1 MKPTTRFFDFV
12 CLMFALTFEANKQQ
26 RNMKKIVLLLFVASN
41 LFAQREIT
49 YFVSGSMGQSTAS
62 SATNTASCASLNFG
76 IHDRISETWSFVTQG
91 GFSRKA
97 GTKQTGDN
105 LLFYS
110 HLSIPVSM
118 GMEHGKQDGFYFG
131 AYGYLGIPTQLV
143 RSKVVTYNADRTTI
157 KKGPLYPEIGAKAS
171 IGQRFGDY
179 AAAFEVE
186 HGFNNL
192 LPKSGGHLNWFS
204 VKMSFRW
211 FL

>member
-1 MKPTTRFFDFV
+1 
-12 CLMFALTFEANKQQ
+12 
-26 RNMKKIVLLLFVASN
+26 MKKIVLLLFLASN

-49 YFVSGSMGQSTAS
+49 YFVSGGIGQSTAS

-76 IHDRISETWSFVTQG
+76 IHDRINETWTLVTQG
-91 GFSRKA
+91 GFFRKA
-97 GTKQTGDN
+97 GLKQTGDN

-118 GMEHGKQDGFYFG
+118 GMEYGQQEGLYLG

-143 RSKVVTYNADRTTI
+143 RSKVVAYNADRTTI
-157 KKGPLYPEIGAKAS
+157 KKGPLYPEIGVRAS

-192 LPKSGGHLNWFS
+192 LPKSGGHFNWFS
-204 VKMSFRW
+204 VQLSFRW